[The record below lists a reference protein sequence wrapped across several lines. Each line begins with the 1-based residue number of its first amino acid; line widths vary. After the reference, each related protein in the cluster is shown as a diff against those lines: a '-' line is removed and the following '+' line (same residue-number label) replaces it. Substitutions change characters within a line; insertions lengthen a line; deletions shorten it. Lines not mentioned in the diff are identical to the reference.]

1 MSTLKIS
8 NLSCQRGYNLLFENL
23 SFELNSG
30 EVLTISGP
38 NGSGKTSLI
47 KILAGLNSFETG
59 SIKYDDTKINSEKYN
74 LDFLYLGHLAALSPE
89 LSCLEN
95 LKYTAHLGNNN
106 INIDV
111 SGALT
116 EVGLE
121 KFENELVGKLS
132 AGQRKRIALSLLFI
146 TQSKVWLLDEPFS
159 ALDSKAI
166 KIIETRIE
174 DHCSTGG
181 LCILTTHQECN
192 IKNIKEISL

>member
-1 MSTLKIS
+1 MSKLKIN

-30 EVLTISGP
+30 EVLKISGP
-38 NGSGKTSLI
+38 NGSGKTSLM
-47 KILAGLNSFETG
+47 KILAGLNSFEIG
-59 SIKYDDTKINSEKYN
+59 SIEYDNIKINSEKYN

-106 INIDV
+106 LNLDF
-111 SGALT
+111 SDALT
-116 EVGLE
+116 KVGLE

-132 AGQRKRIALSLLFI
+132 AGQKKRIALSLLFI

-159 ALDSKAI
+159 ALDSQAI
-166 KIIETRIE
+166 KIIESRIE
-174 DHCSTGG
+174 KHCNSGG
-181 LCILTTHQECN
+181 LCILTTHQECS
-192 IKNIKEISL
+192 IENIKEISL

>member
-1 MSTLKIS
+1 MSKLKIN

-30 EVLTISGP
+30 EVLKISGP
-38 NGSGKTSLI
+38 NGSGKTSLM

-59 SIKYDDTKINSEKYN
+59 SIEYDNIKINSEKYN

-106 INIDV
+106 LNPDF
-111 SGALT
+111 SDALT
-116 EVGLE
+116 KVGLE

-132 AGQRKRIALSLLFI
+132 AGQKKRIALSLLFI

>member
-1 MSTLKIS
+1 MSKLKIN

-30 EVLTISGP
+30 EVLKISGP
-38 NGSGKTSLI
+38 NGSGKTSLM

-59 SIKYDDTKINSEKYN
+59 SIEYDNIKINSEKYN

-106 INIDV
+106 LNPDF
-111 SGALT
+111 SDALT
-116 EVGLE
+116 KVGLE

-132 AGQRKRIALSLLFI
+132 AGQKKRIALSLLFI

-159 ALDSKAI
+159 ALDSQAI
-166 KIIETRIE
+166 KIIESRIE
-174 DHCSTGG
+174 EHCNSGG

-192 IKNIKEISL
+192 IENIKEISL

>member
-1 MSTLKIS
+1 MSKLKIN
-8 NLSCQRGYNLLFENL
+8 NLSCERGYNLLFENL

-30 EVLTISGP
+30 EVLKISGP

-106 INIDV
+106 INLDF
-111 SGALT
+111 SDALT
-116 EVGLE
+116 QVGLE

>member
-1 MSTLKIS
+1 MSTLKIN

-30 EVLTISGP
+30 EVLKISGP

-106 INIDV
+106 INHDF
-111 SGALT
+111 SDALT
-116 EVGLE
+116 QVCLE

>member
-1 MSTLKIS
+1 MSTLKIN

-30 EVLTISGP
+30 EVLKISGP
-38 NGSGKTSLI
+38 NGSGKTSLM

-106 INIDV
+106 INLDFYD
-111 SGALT
+111 ALT
-116 EVGLE
+116 QVGLE
-121 KFENELVGKLS
+121 NFENELVGKLS

>member
-1 MSTLKIS
+1 MSKLKIN

-30 EVLTISGP
+30 EVLKISGP
-38 NGSGKTSLI
+38 NGSGKTSLM

-59 SIKYDDTKINSEKYN
+59 SIEYDNIKINSEKYN

-106 INIDV
+106 LNPDF
-111 SGALT
+111 SDALT
-116 EVGLE
+116 KVGLE

-132 AGQRKRIALSLLFI
+132 AGQKKRIALSLLFI

-174 DHCSTGG
+174 DHCNSGG